1 MSDAIKLAIDTLQ
14 NTIDCLMRANEKND
28 GPICDTIWYDDHTTL
43 FDYINC
49 ELAALRAQP
58 IDMEKNHD
66 DYVKS
71 YERAQPDHSELVKRL
86 RNFDFGSSDVD
97 QWIEIM
103 DEAADAL
110 EGKAIGET
118 K

>member
-1 MSDAIKLAIDTLQ
+1 MTDATKMAIEALGGLIESVTGVDQVSAVNQART
-14 NTIDCLMRANEKND
+14 A
-28 GPICDTIWYDDHTTL
+28 
-43 FDYINC
+43 
-49 ELAALRAQP
+49 LAALRAKP
-58 IDMEKNHD
+58 G
-66 DYVKS
+66 
-71 YERAQPDHSELVKRL
+71 HSELVKRL

-118 K
+118 ME